1 MIDIGDKLADY
12 MDEDHEAWI
21 ESEIIRTQ
29 GLEWAKH
36 VDPEEAA

>member
-1 MIDIGDKLADY
+1 MHVADGKLMDY

-21 ESEIIRTQ
+21 ESQVIRVL

-36 VDPEEAA
+36 VDQQED